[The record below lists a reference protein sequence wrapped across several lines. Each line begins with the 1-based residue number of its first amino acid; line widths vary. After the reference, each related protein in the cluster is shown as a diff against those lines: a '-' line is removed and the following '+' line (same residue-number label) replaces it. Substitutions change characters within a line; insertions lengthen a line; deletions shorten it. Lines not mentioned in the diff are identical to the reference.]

1 MCLIIDTNVA
11 HFLVRPDSI
20 RTRPI
25 VQWIMAGGTL
35 VWGGRLTEELRH
47 NRKVAG
53 FLAVLERQGQMRS
66 VAKAEL
72 KGEIVRIKTRCRSD
86 DAHIIA
92 LARLVRARILFT
104 DDKRLR
110 KDSLDRDL
118 IDRPKGRL
126 YTDADDQH
134 LLGPDTCRR
143 QDT

>member
-53 FLAVLERQGQMRS
+53 FLS
-66 VAKAEL
+66 
-72 KGEIVRIKTRCRSD
+72 
-86 DAHIIA
+86 
-92 LARLVRARILFT
+92 RARASRP
-104 DDKRLR
+104 DEVGR
-110 KDSLDRDL
+110 K
-118 IDRPKGRL
+118 G
-126 YTDADDQH
+126 
-134 LLGPDTCRR
+134 
-143 QDT
+143 